1 MRNNL
6 DLNVMIPIAV
16 LCHGGTE
23 AQTLKLCRALV
34 KLGCKI
40 EIVCFYDYREDV
52 VKEYEESGTG
62 VTLLGHT
69 SRSGKLSLFKAL
81 YRIYRR
87 HRPDVVHVQYVEQ
100 GFIALSAAWA
110 AGVPNRFATVH
121 QLGTPYGR
129 LQRILLRAAS
139 RLSTTFLC
147 VSRAAECSWFADSA
161 LWAPGRAGSRR
172 HWTMYNCVD
181 VERIARTVSQ
191 ENREALRARYG
202 ISGQPVIG
210 VVGRI
215 IPEKGQGL
223 LLEAFSIVAKTLP
236 TATLLV
242 IGEDYQRNELMLRA
256 EVLGLSDRIILTG
269 RLPLEAVYALYG
281 IMDVVAVPS
290 HYEGFGLTAVEAM
303 AAGRPVVA
311 SRVGGLAEIIED
323 GVTGVLVKPGDVRA
337 LATAIN
343 TCLNTPSYA
352 ANLGRSGYLRAKAT
366 YSLPTYDEE
375 IRALYAWAKK
385 RLAHDQFAWREFR
398 GKE

>member
-1 MRNNL
+1 
-6 DLNVMIPIAV
+6 
-16 LCHGGTE
+16 
-23 AQTLKLCRALV
+23 
-34 KLGCKI
+34 
-40 EIVCFYDYREDV
+40 
-52 VKEYEESGTG
+52 
-62 VTLLGHT
+62 
-69 SRSGKLSLFKAL
+69 
-81 YRIYRR
+81 
-87 HRPDVVHVQYVEQ
+87 
-100 GFIALSAAWA
+100 
-110 AGVPNRFATVH
+110 
-121 QLGTPYGR
+121 
-129 LQRILLRAAS
+129 
-139 RLSTTFLC
+139 
-147 VSRAAECSWFADSA
+147 
-161 LWAPGRAGSRR
+161 
-172 HWTMYNCVD
+172 MYNCVD